1 MISNF
6 ASRHLIRA
14 SAASSRQGMML
25 RRTMATAE
33 TATSAPA
40 RSGGATL
47 FQRLSSFLAGAGLT
61 ALGTQFYLY
70 QEISSGNKL
79 MISKQKELE
88 QRIRSLEESK

>member
-14 SAASSRQGMML
+14 SAVSSRQGMML

-33 TATSAPA
+33 SATSAPPPPA

-61 ALGTQFYLY
+61 A
-70 QEISSGNKL
+70 
-79 MISKQKELE
+79 
-88 QRIRSLEESK
+88 